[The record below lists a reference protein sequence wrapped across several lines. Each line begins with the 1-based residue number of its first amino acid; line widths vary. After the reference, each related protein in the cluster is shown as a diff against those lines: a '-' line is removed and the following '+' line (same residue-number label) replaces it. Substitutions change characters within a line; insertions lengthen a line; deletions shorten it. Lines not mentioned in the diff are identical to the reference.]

1 MNFGLTTEFCIT
13 APRDAEWQTLTDGLT
28 PDNRFATAAWI
39 RAWGRSFL
47 PYQNWLPPLRYLT
60 VRTGDGR
67 LRAVFP
73 FATQKQSGIPVA
85 SLAGF
90 YWPFRSPII
99 PDNSGAEVSEA
110 LASAFTHSWT
120 ALALRYGPVPE
131 AHPGIASLNVALENQ
146 GWRLRPLKLGET
158 FAVNLPD
165 TWQQFVHSLSKT
177 LRTNIYYYERKMRR
191 EGEFEIRHIKNSAG
205 MSWSETVRDLG
216 VVEGNS
222 WQRREGSQLRFYGER
237 NQAFWTNLL
246 SESGFGEMVS
256 VWVMYFNG
264 EPVSFCFCL
273 DCADIRHIVA
283 NNYAEHVHAY
293 STGSVLYR
301 YLFRDAVESDT
312 LRSVNIGMG
321 DSGYKSRWGANPS
334 FQLVDW
340 IAFRPG
346 VRGYLLDFAH
356 RMRRSFGKRNVQ
368 ASERWHQPELP
379 ASSDA

>member
-1 MNFGLTTEFCIT
+1 MTEFCVT
-13 APRDAEWQTLTDGLT
+13 APCDAEWQTLTDGLT
-28 PDNRFATAAWI
+28 PISRFATAAWI

-60 VRTGDGR
+60 VRTGDGQ

-73 FATQKQSGIPVA
+73 FATQKQSAISVA
-85 SLAGF
+85 SLGGL

-99 PDNSGAEVSEA
+99 PDNSGAEASEA
-110 LASAFTHSWT
+110 LAYAFTHSWT

-131 AHPGIASLNVALENQ
+131 THPGIASLNVALKNQ
-146 GWRLRPLKLGET
+146 GWRLHRLNLGET

-165 TWQQFVHSLSKT
+165 TWQQFEHGLSKT
-177 LRTNIYYYERKMRR
+177 LRTNTYYYERKMRR
-191 EGEFEIRHIKNSAG
+191 EGELEIRHLKNGTG

-222 WQRREGSQLRFYGER
+222 WQKREGGQLRFYGER

-246 SESGFGEMVS
+246 SGSGFGTMVS
-256 VWVMYFNG
+256 VWLMYFNG
-264 EPVSFCFCL
+264 KPVSFCFCL
-273 DCADIRHIVA
+273 DCAGIRHIIA
-283 NNYAEHVHAY
+283 NNYAEHMRAY

-301 YLFRDAVESDT
+301 YLFRDAVESGT

-321 DSGYKSRWGANPS
+321 DSGYKSRWGASPS

-340 IAFRPG
+340 IGFRPG
-346 VRGYLLDFAH
+346 VCGRLLDFAH
-356 RMRRSFGKRNVQ
+356 RMRRSFRKRDVQ
-368 ASERWHQPELP
+368 ASESWHQPGTAHDLSIGP
-379 ASSDA
+379 SH